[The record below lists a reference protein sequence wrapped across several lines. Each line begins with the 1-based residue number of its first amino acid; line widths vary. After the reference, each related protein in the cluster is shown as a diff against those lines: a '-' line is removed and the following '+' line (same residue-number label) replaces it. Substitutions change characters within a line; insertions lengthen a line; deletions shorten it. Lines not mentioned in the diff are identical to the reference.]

1 MNRSLLMCIK
11 EIIHAQVFFSDKLV
25 SEIKSISNQL
35 KDLLKKIFVPDHLR
49 IMLPEIYHHPWI
61 RAEIGDRLIKVNYGK
76 MISFS
81 KYSKVS

>member
-1 MNRSLLMCIK
+1 ML
-11 EIIHAQVFFSDKLV
+11 
-25 SEIKSISNQL
+25 
-35 KDLLKKIFVPDHLR
+35 VPDHLR